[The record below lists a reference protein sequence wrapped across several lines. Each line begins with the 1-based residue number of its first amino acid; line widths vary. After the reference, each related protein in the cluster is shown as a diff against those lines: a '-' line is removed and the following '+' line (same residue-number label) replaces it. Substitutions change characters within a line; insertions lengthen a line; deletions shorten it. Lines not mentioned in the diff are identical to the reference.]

1 MTKLCARGNCFNA
14 LIALF
19 YLSNWVRAFS
29 GNSLD
34 LLAHTWSLSTE
45 EQFYIIWPTIL
56 LTLLR
61 VSKKRHYVVA
71 VAAAI
76 ALLSWLFRIYLS
88 MNAAPGQR
96 IFFALDT
103 RADSLMTGCILGVVM
118 SSGLMTENAKKI
130 FQKLL
135 VVIAPLSM
143 ACLFAFSIFGSVFG
157 LRLFYF
163 GFVIIELLAAALILD
178 VLVSPR
184 SIIRR
189 LLAMKWLVWVGS
201 ISYGLYLWHWPIF
214 YTMQGFGFKDF
225 TTISVGTP
233 LTFLVVLLSYYLMER
248 PILELKKRFTPDI
261 GWGRN

>member
-1 MTKLCARGNCFNA
+1 
-14 LIALF
+14 
-19 YLSNWVRAFS
+19 
-29 GNSLD
+29 
-34 LLAHTWSLSTE
+34 
-45 EQFYIIWPTIL
+45 
-56 LTLLR
+56 
-61 VSKKRHYVVA
+61 
-71 VAAAI
+71 
-76 ALLSWLFRIYLS
+76 
-88 MNAAPGQR
+88 
-96 IFFALDT
+96 
-103 RADSLMTGCILGVVM
+103 MTGCILGVVM

-130 FQKLL
+130 LQKLL

-143 ACLFAFSIFGSVFG
+143 ACLFSVSIFGNVFG
-157 LRLFYF
+157 LRLRISYY

-248 PILELKKRFTPDI
+248 PILRLKKRFTPDSQLKRAVLQAGEQPRI
-261 GWGRN
+261 TE